1 MSGEEELENDDFD
14 FDEEALEPGIKEV
27 EKVVDSDLRRRLED
41 QLEERRLQKSIQD
54 YDFDL
59 D

>member
-1 MSGEEELENDDFD
+1 MSGEEELESDDFD
-14 FDEEALEPGIKEV
+14 FDEEAIEQGVKEV

-41 QLEERRLQKSIQD
+41 QLEEIRLQKSIQD

>member
-1 MSGEEELENDDFD
+1 MSGEEELESDDFD
-14 FDEEALEPGIKEV
+14 FDEEAIEPGVKEV
-27 EKVVDSDLRRRLED
+27 EKVVDSDLRRRVED

>member
-1 MSGEEELENDDFD
+1 MSGEEELESDDFD
-14 FDEEALEPGIKEV
+14 FDEEAIEPGAKEA

>member
-14 FDEEALEPGIKEV
+14 LEDETVEQDVKEV
-27 EKVVDSDLRRRLED
+27 EAIISSDIRRRLED